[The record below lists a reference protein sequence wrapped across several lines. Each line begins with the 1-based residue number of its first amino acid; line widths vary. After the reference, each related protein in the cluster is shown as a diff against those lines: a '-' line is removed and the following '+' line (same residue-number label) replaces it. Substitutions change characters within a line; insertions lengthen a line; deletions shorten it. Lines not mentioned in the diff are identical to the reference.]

1 MNDDF
6 ALILDKFTDEI
17 IEENLLERLKRYLL
31 QRLYNHPD
39 TSEKDDEEKEA
50 EITKVHNE
58 FGLTRLLRKYFFV
71 SNFGTL
77 LTFARHH
84 KMKSNKKFEAFAKER
99 DDLYNKVL
107 AKDFAK
113 KAIEDHKRME
123 CHGEVSCVLLYIL
136 SYCIVDDI

>member
-1 MNDDF
+1 MNDEF
-6 ALILDKFTDEI
+6 AFILDEFTDEI
-17 IEENLLERLKRYLL
+17 IEKKLLERLKRYLL

-39 TSEKDDEEKEA
+39 TSEKDDKEKEA
-50 EITKVHNE
+50 EITKVRNE
-58 FGLTRLLRKYFFV
+58 FGLTKLLRKYFFV

-84 KMKSNKKFEAFAKER
+84 KMKSKKEFEDFAKER

-107 AKDFAK
+107 AKDFAR

-123 CHGEVSCVLLYIL
+123 YHGEVSCVYFA
-136 SYCIVDDI
+136 YCHIVF

>member
-6 ALILDKFTDEI
+6 ALILDELIDEI

-31 QRLYNHPD
+31 QRLCNHSD

-50 EITKVHNE
+50 EITQVHSE
-58 FGLTRLLRKYFFV
+58 LDLVKLLPKYFFV

-77 LTFARHH
+77 LTFAQRH
-84 KMKSNKKFEAFAKER
+84 KMKSNEKFEAFAKER
-99 DDLYNKVL
+99 DDLYNKIL

-113 KAIEDHKRME
+113 KAIEDHKKME
-123 CHGEVSCVLLYIL
+123 CHGEVSCVYFV
-136 SYCIVDDI
+136 YCHIVL